1 MTTPAPK
8 KFEFDEP
15 FQRKILAMTW
25 RDPTFAA
32 RTDGLVDPS
41 YFQNSADGVLISVAQ
56 DFYKKYKKS
65 PDKSSFNRLLKDG
78 LISGRIPKSM
88 WPDVKERFGQ
98 LLSVPVSD
106 RDFLTDK
113 VSEFAQERAMETAI
127 MDSVP
132 LLEKGDYASILAKVR
147 AACDVGAQEDSGD
160 YSYFDEIDSRTD
172 HRVALAAGTIKPSG
186 ITTGFPDLDKWMYH
200 GGWGRKELSV
210 IMGRAKF
217 GKSMGLGEFGKS
229 AWLAG
234 YNVFIASCEVSREIY
249 AERLD
254 ANFADTAMKLLKDSP
269 FDVRTRIKD
278 IEAAA
283 KTKAAFE
290 IRDYAT
296 GSLKNSQLRRT
307 LERYRNRGIIF
318 DLIITDYADIMSAEK
333 PSGDLIT
340 DSMDIWIGQR
350 ALAYEQ
356 NAAVLTATQTNRS
369 GAKAHV
375 AEATDVASDYN
386 KIRIADLVISGNAN
400 DAEIASGEARLKFV
414 ASRNQESITLR
425 IKQDRAKMKF
435 LVKVLGKE

>member
-1 MTTPAPK
+1 
-8 KFEFDEP
+8 
-15 FQRKILAMTW
+15 
-25 RDPTFAA
+25 
-32 RTDGLVDPS
+32 
-41 YFQNSADGVLISVAQ
+41 
-56 DFYKKYKKS
+56 
-65 PDKSSFNRLLKDG
+65 
-78 LISGRIPKSM
+78 
-88 WPDVKERFGQ
+88 
-98 LLSVPVSD
+98 
-106 RDFLTDK
+106 
-113 VSEFAQERAMETAI
+113 
-127 MDSVP
+127 
-132 LLEKGDYASILAKVR
+132 
-147 AACDVGAQEDSGD
+147 
-160 YSYFDEIDSRTD
+160 
-172 HRVALAAGTIKPSG
+172 
-186 ITTGFPDLDKWMYH
+186 MYH

-333 PSGDLIT
+333 LSGDLIT